1 MARAGEHAAAMA
13 VKKSETKKITKK
25 AIADPLLDDNKAMQA
40 LRLLAEA
47 GYLEQSLQV
56 AQELG
61 LVNKAKHVEDG
72 LMAAYSWGF
81 PLRQPSE

>member
-1 MARAGEHAAAMA
+1 MA
-13 VKKSETKKITKK
+13 VKKSETKKPIKK
-25 AIADPLLDDNKAMQA
+25 ATADPPPDENKAMHA

-72 LMAAYSWGF
+72 LMAAYAWGF
-81 PLRQPSE
+81 TLRLPSE

>member
-1 MARAGEHAAAMA
+1 MA
-13 VKKSETKKITKK
+13 VKKSETKKPNKK
-25 AIADPLLDDNKAMQA
+25 ATADPPPDESKAMHA

-72 LMAAYSWGF
+72 LMAAYAWGF
-81 PLRQPSE
+81 TLRLPSE

>member
-1 MARAGEHAAAMA
+1 MAAR
-13 VKKSETKKITKK
+13 KSETKKTTKK
-25 AIADPLLDDNKAMQA
+25 STADPPSDDNKAMQA

-72 LMAAYSWGF
+72 LMAAYAWGF
-81 PLRQPSE
+81 TLRLPSE

>member
-1 MARAGEHAAAMA
+1 MA
-13 VKKSETKKITKK
+13 VKRSETKKITKK
-25 AIADPLLDDNKAMQA
+25 ATADPPLDDNKAMQA

-61 LVNKAKHVEDG
+61 LVNRAKHVEDG
-72 LMAAYSWGF
+72 LMAAYAWGF
-81 PLRQPSE
+81 TLRLPTE

>member
-1 MARAGEHAAAMA
+1 MA

-25 AIADPLLDDNKAMQA
+25 AIADPPLDDNKAMQA

-47 GYLEQSLQV
+47 GYLEQSIQL

-72 LMAAYSWGF
+72 LMAAYAWGF
-81 PLRQPSE
+81 TLRQPSQ

>member
-1 MARAGEHAAAMA
+1 MRGMA
-13 VKKSETKKITKK
+13 VKKSETKKTAKK
-25 AIADPLLDDNKAMQA
+25 SQADPPPDDNKAMQA

-47 GYLEQSLQV
+47 GYLEQSIQL

-61 LVNKAKHVEDG
+61 LASKAKHVEDG

-81 PLRQPSE
+81 TLRLPTE

>member
-1 MARAGEHAAAMA
+1 MA
-13 VKKSETKKITKK
+13 VKKTETKKTTKK
-25 AIADPLLDDNKAMQA
+25 AKADPPPDDNKAMQA

-72 LMAAYSWGF
+72 LMAAFAWGF
-81 PLRQPSE
+81 TFRLPSE